1 MFRYRCNSHSFKLF
15 RTVLSTTIFKSTE
28 NWYNLHSI
36 YKYLQHMCAK
46 LSFDSTWSQQVT
58 KPASFTTIQ
67 RNLIGIF
74 LLSRLKYQIRC
85 LYFLGTPNLVQGVYF
100 QSLELFVISLYCK
113 SKVPLNVKILGQLK
127 RLFFPKTSWNH
138 RRSLQPMQCSI
149 KKFFCAHYTPRS
161 ISQWEMGKWQSVVR
175 YCSGHASR
183 CTRIHQW
190 NIVIRNR
197 ELLVWKFIRM

>member
-85 LYFLGTPNLVQGVYF
+85 LY
-100 QSLELFVISLYCK
+100 LFRYTQFS
-113 SKVPLNVKILGQLK
+113 SR
-127 RLFFPKTSWNH
+127 RLFSIVRIVCNFSLLQKQSTSKCEDS
-138 RRSLQPMQCSI
+138 RSV
-149 KKFFCAHYTPRS
+149 KKAFFSKNELKSQKISPTNAVLHQKVLLCALYTS
-161 ISQWEMGKWQSVVR
+161 
-175 YCSGHASR
+175 
-183 CTRIHQW
+183 
-190 NIVIRNR
+190 
-197 ELLVWKFIRM
+197 